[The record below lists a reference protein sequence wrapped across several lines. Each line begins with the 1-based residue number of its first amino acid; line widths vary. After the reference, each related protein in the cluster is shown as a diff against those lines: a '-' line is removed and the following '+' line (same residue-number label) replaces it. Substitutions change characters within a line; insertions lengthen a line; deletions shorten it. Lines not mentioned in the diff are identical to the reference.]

1 MAPIKSSLA
10 KSAKQLLGLFN
21 TADLGLRGATQNQK
35 LAPLPF
41 AATGGTTNTDSGY
54 KYHIYTTDT
63 PSPTRNFTVT
73 SGTANIE
80 LLVVGGG
87 GGAAFDNGGGG
98 GAGGIAY
105 VPALPVSAGAHAI
118 TVGPGGQGSSTFG
131 YPGHP
136 SGNPTRGTNSTFAH
150 PVGTITG
157 LGGGGPANET
167 PNYEIDLPV
176 PSNVYPGGSSAGGRY
191 TYPDRSPNG
200 IASVPAGQPGQPNFG
215 VGVVHYGNIGG
226 DAQTA
231 NFTAGGGGGAGGAGT
246 NKTPSLNG
254 AGGPGQPFTGFPA
267 PVISPGIPSPQQ
279 SAFTSAVGPT
289 GLFGGGGGGS
299 SEGIPG
305 ESPGGPGGGGKG
317 GPAVPDADGTGI
329 YGTGGGGGSH
339 NTSGKPGG
347 NGIIIL
353 RYQV

>member
-21 TADLGLRGATQNQK
+21 TADLGLRGATQNLK
-35 LAPLPF
+35 LGPLPF
-41 AATGGTTNTDSGY
+41 EATGGVTNTDSGY
-54 KYHIYTTDT
+54 KYHIYTVDT

-98 GAGGIAY
+98 GAGGVAY

-118 TVGPGGQGSSTFG
+118 TVGPGGQGSSTFS

-136 SGNPTRGTNSTFAH
+136 SGNPTRGTNSTFTH

-167 PNYEIDLPV
+167 PNYEVATPV

-191 TYPDRSPNG
+191 TYPGKSPNG
-200 IASVPAGQPGQPNFG
+200 IASVPAAQPGQPNFG

-226 DAQTA
+226 DAHTS

-246 NKTPSLNG
+246 NKTPSLDG
-254 AGGPGQPFTGFPA
+254 AGGPGQPFTGFPSPA
-267 PVISPGIPSPQQ
+267 LLPGIPGDKRPT
-279 SAFTSAVGPT
+279 FGPAVGPT

-305 ESPGGPGGGGKG
+305 NSPGGPGGGGQG
-317 GPAVPDADGTGI
+317 GPSVPDADGDGV

-339 NTSGKPGG
+339 NGAGKDGGSG
-347 NGIIIL
+347 IVIL

>member
-35 LAPLPF
+35 LGPAPF
-41 AATGGTTNTDSGY
+41 EATGGTTNTDSGY

-118 TVGPGGQGSSTFG
+118 TVG
-131 YPGHP
+131 HP
-136 SGNPTRGTNSTFAH
+136 SSNPTRGTNSTFAH

-167 PNYEIDLPV
+167 PNYEVDTPV

-191 TYPDRSPNG
+191 TYPGKSPNG
-200 IASVPAGQPGQPNFG
+200 IASVPAAQPGQPNFG

-339 NTSGKPGG
+339 NGAGKPGG